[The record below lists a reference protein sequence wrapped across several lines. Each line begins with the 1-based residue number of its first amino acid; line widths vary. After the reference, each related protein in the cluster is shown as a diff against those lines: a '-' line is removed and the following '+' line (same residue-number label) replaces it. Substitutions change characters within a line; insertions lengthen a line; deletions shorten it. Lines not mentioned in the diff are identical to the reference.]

1 LKDGGAALGESPA
14 LARLRGVLVIFQA
27 AFAMILLAGAALMI
41 RSFHQL
47 QQIDL
52 GFDATGR
59 AKVQINF
66 PPDYPTGNEARLQTL
81 REIQAELL
89 RVPGVRAVG
98 FGGDVLHPGYFFGSQ
113 ILEGRDGATLKAA
126 MVGFSIGYQE
136 AAGITLKRGQ
146 WLAES
151 MGNKV
156 LVNEALATA
165 RWPDEDPIGQFLRP
179 SKMNTSGE
187 WKGWE
192 VAGVV
197 GDLRTSLRET
207 GMYYIYTPEGWGAA
221 GHSVFILRLAR
232 NYDEALAGVIRRKLY
247 DFDPTLVVS
256 QILPLEQLRTQQL
269 WAERLANSVL
279 SVLAAIAL
287 LLTLVGIFSVVAY
300 SVDRRMNEFG
310 LRAAL
315 GATRKDLAQLVL
327 RKALALTLAGVVLGV
342 GGALA
347 LTRFLASLL
356 FETSAQDPWALFG
369 VSVLIL
375 LSAGAASLLPS
386 LRATRVDVA
395 RLLKAE

>member
-1 LKDGGAALGESPA
+1 
-14 LARLRGVLVIFQA
+14 
-27 AFAMILLAGAALMI
+27 
-41 RSFHQL
+41 
-47 QQIDL
+47 
-52 GFDATGR
+52 
-59 AKVQINF
+59 
-66 PPDYPTGNEARLQTL
+66 
-81 REIQAELL
+81 
-89 RVPGVRAVG
+89 
-98 FGGDVLHPGYFFGSQ
+98 
-113 ILEGRDGATLKAA
+113 
-126 MVGFSIGYQE
+126 
-136 AAGITLKRGQ
+136 
-146 WLAES
+146 
-151 MGNKV
+151 
-156 LVNEALATA
+156 
-165 RWPDEDPIGQFLRP
+165 
-179 SKMNTSGE
+179 
-187 WKGWE
+187 
-192 VAGVV
+192 
-197 GDLRTSLRET
+197 
-207 GMYYIYTPEGWGAA
+207 
-221 GHSVFILRLAR
+221 
-232 NYDEALAGVIRRKLY
+232 
-247 DFDPTLVVS
+247 VVS